1 MYYNKTIT
9 MKGLEKMK
17 TNSQTAIE
25 LNKIV
30 EQLNTESK
38 EQLLNVAIKLLNNE
52 INSFADYQE
61 FVEQ

>member
-17 TNSQTAIE
+17 TNSQTVIE

-30 EQLNTESK
+30 DQLNTENK
-38 EQLLNVAIKLLNNE
+38 ERLLSVAIKLLNNE

>member
-1 MYYNKTIT
+1 MYYNKT
-9 MKGLEKMK
+9 MKGYDKMK
-17 TNSQTAIE
+17 TNGQAVIE

-30 EQLNTESK
+30 EQLNAENK
-38 EQLLNVAIKLLNNE
+38 EYLLSVAIKLLNNE

>member
-1 MYYNKTIT
+1 MYYNKT
-9 MKGLEKMK
+9 MKGYEKMK
-17 TNSQTAIE
+17 TNSQAVIE

-30 EQLNTESK
+30 EQLNAENK
-38 EQLLNVAIKLLNNE
+38 EYLLSVAIKLLNNE

>member
-1 MYYNKTIT
+1 
-9 MKGLEKMK
+9 MK

>member
-17 TNSQTAIE
+17 TNSQTVIE

-30 EQLNTESK
+30 EQLNTENK
-38 EQLLNVAIKLLNNE
+38 EHLLSVAIKLLNNE

>member
-1 MYYNKTIT
+1 MYYNKT
-9 MKGLEKMK
+9 MKGYDKMK
-17 TNSQTAIE
+17 TNSQAVIE

-30 EQLNTESK
+30 EQLNAENK
-38 EQLLNVAIKLLNNE
+38 EYLLSVAIKLLNNE

>member
-1 MYYNKTIT
+1 
-9 MKGLEKMK
+9 MK
-17 TNSQTAIE
+17 TNSQTVIE

-30 EQLNTESK
+30 EQLNTENK
-38 EQLLNVAIKLLNNE
+38 EHLLSVAIKLLNNE

>member
-1 MYYNKTIT
+1 
-9 MKGLEKMK
+9 MKGYDKMK
-17 TNSQTAIE
+17 TNSQAVIE

-30 EQLNTESK
+30 EQLNAENK
-38 EQLLNVAIKLLNNE
+38 EYLLSVAIKLLNNE